1 MGGMKRR
8 IVSCVPFYEGGIDNK
23 SFNFEDC
30 DV

>member
-1 MGGMKRR
+1 MDGMKR
-8 IVSCVPFYEGGIDNK
+8 IVCVPFYEGGIDNK